1 MTRAKEPA
9 GFNFSPVSLGHIQ
22 NAGDFLIY
30 SSTFGPNKTFVL
42 DRLAKRSSTCRGA
55 YRFNG
60 TFRFAFLGKQHF
72 GQNQTKMDQNLCSYS
87 NQKKTAAETNENR
100 TEMTLTAHGQIMEPK
115 PTKTEKR
122 KNTID
127 DRKKRGTKRQSIDD
141 VALVLA
147 AERLNV
153 NSQHASDSV
162 ARHSARARRALGSPL
177 PGSFWPHPTALGRP
191 CQQSTP
197 PSLSPHNVCSCISC
211 VPPGG
216 HIWPT
221 FSNFLLVL
229 CFN

>member
-1 MTRAKEPA
+1 MERFGLLFWE
-9 GFNFSPVSLGHIQ
+9 
-22 NAGDFLIY
+22 
-30 SSTFGPNKTFVL
+30 SST
-42 DRLAKRSSTCRGA
+42 
-55 YRFNG
+55 
-60 TFRFAFLGKQHF
+60 LGKIKQKW
-72 GQNQTKMDQNLCSYS
+72 TKTCVVIPTK
-87 NQKKTAAETNENR
+87 KKTAAETNENR

-153 NSQHASDSV
+153 NSQHATDSV

-229 CFN
+229 CFS